1 MYQKCFS
8 ENFKKCFLF
17 TKYLFLNL
25 CSKTGFLKL
34 KNAKIYVNRRVM
46 KAERRRR
53 EGSRSNERGA
63 GERQQRLNIPLR
75 SINRHIELNF
85 DRMENCNTFMK
96 MHIDKL
102 MLKTHLC
109 IIMCLQHKSAFDIGM
124 LLWRILNFF
133 NLAIARSK

>member
-1 MYQKCFS
+1 
-8 ENFKKCFLF
+8 
-17 TKYLFLNL
+17 
-25 CSKTGFLKL
+25 
-34 KNAKIYVNRRVM
+34 M

-75 SINRHIELNF
+75 SINRHIEQNF

-96 MHIDKL
+96 MYIDKI

-109 IIMCLQHKSAFDIGM
+109 IIMCLQHKSAFDTGM